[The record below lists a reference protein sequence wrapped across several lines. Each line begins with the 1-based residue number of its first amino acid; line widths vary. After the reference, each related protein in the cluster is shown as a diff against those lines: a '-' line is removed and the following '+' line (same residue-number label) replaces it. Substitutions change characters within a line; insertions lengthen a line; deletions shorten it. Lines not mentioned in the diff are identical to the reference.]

1 MDPATTSST
10 PRRAKSIWPMF
21 IGAFVLFG
29 LFAVAV
35 QWMRTSSDTAAF
47 DEEAIRAKQRYEIL
61 AKVRTE
67 NDGLTTQYAWA
78 DRAKGTVRLP
88 LDRAME
94 LTAAKLAA
102 QGEPKPAYPLDPNVP
117 LGSAMK
123 PGGLAAPQPTP
134 PPFAPAPEPVPPE
147 AVAPAAEMS
156 APVDPAVPVAPET
169 AAPAEEVGP

>member
-1 MDPATTSST
+1 MDPATTSSAT
-10 PRRAKSIWPMF
+10 PRAKSPWPMF
-21 IGAFVLFG
+21 VGAFVLFG

-61 AKVRTE
+61 AKVIEE
-67 NDGLTTQYAWA
+67 NNGLTTKYAWA

-88 LDRAME
+88 VDRAME
-94 LTAAKLAA
+94 LTVAKLAA
-102 QGEPKPAYPLDPNVP
+102 QGEPKPAYPVDPTIP
-117 LGSAMK
+117 LGSALK

-134 PPFAPAPEPVPPE
+134 PPFARPPAPTPEPAPPAPEVP
-147 AVAPAAEMS
+147 
-156 APVDPAVPVAPET
+156 APVDPAPPVPSES